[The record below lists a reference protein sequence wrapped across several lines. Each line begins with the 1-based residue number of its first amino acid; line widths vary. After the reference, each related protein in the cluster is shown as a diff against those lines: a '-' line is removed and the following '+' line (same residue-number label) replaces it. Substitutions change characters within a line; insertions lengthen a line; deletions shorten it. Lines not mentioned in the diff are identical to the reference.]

1 MKEYSLRRGSVSRWR
16 QRLDEFDDEHRIMLE
31 GGSISQLFLGY
42 PLSFSHP
49 VFIGII
55 YGLMINLTLILPNA
69 YQGYLDSRQINEILT
84 IWLNESL
91 VILII
96 CAILGGSSTIMSSIF
111 KRPPI
116 RLEKRRRYLFPLPF
130 IGFVIITIAIA
141 FSTPEEIEW
150 IGYLLIILPG
160 PLYIQLSYAPRW
172 RMLDLIDRDL
182 DPFEGMKMTIYLE
195 NNNEEI
201 IEKSNTEIETVVEEL
216 D

>member
-1 MKEYSLRRGSVSRWR
+1 VKEYSLGRGSVSRWR
-16 QRLDEFDDEHRIMLE
+16 ERLDEFDDEHRVMLE

-42 PLSFSHP
+42 PLSVSHP

-55 YGLMINLTLILPNA
+55 YGLIINLTLILPNA
-69 YQGYLDSRQINEILT
+69 YQGYLDSREINETLT
-84 IWLNESL
+84 IWLNEGL

-96 CAILGGSSTIMSSIF
+96 CAVLGGSSSIMSSIF

-130 IGFVIITIAIA
+130 VGFLIITIAIA
-141 FSTPEEIEW
+141 FSTPVEMEW

-172 RMLDLIDRDL
+172 RILDRIDRDL

-195 NNNEEI
+195 NNKEEI
-201 IEKSNTEIETVVEEL
+201 SEKSNTEIEIAVEEL
-216 D
+216 E

>member
-1 MKEYSLRRGSVSRWR
+1 MKEYSLGRGSVSRWR

>member
-1 MKEYSLRRGSVSRWR
+1 
-16 QRLDEFDDEHRIMLE
+16 MLE

>member
-49 VFIGII
+49 LFIGII

-172 RMLDLIDRDL
+172 RILDRIDRDL

-195 NNNEEI
+195 NNKEEI
-201 IEKSNTEIETVVEEL
+201 SEKSNTEIEIAVEEL
-216 D
+216 E